1 MHTRWVLNLV
11 GKCDYTW
18 HLRDFTKNV
27 MEGEIGHVWQHC
39 GFNSVVDLMWICWIP
54 HPIEFAYLKK
64 KIFIEIWKPNG
75 KTKVQ
80 RDKIKTRI
88 YSEIDMIT
96 KSTLNDM
103 ESKMGIGRVYVYA
116 IEFSIFFCKA
126 GPLWIKGGDEI
137 SGNRSLGDN
146 GISYIY
152 KKLNIINTIATIQSM
167 AKLSRWR
174 RLDHW

>member
-1 MHTRWVLNLV
+1 MLWKEKLGMFGNIVDSTALWTSCESLIPSNSHILIFFIDIQKPKDKT
-11 GKCDYTW
+11 
-18 HLRDFTKNV
+18 NV
-27 MEGEIGHVWQHC
+27 QH
-39 GFNSVVDLMWICWIP
+39 N
-54 HPIEFAYLKK
+54 
-64 KIFIEIWKPNG
+64 
-75 KTKVQ
+75 
-80 RDKIKTRI
+80 KIKIRI

-96 KSTLNDM
+96 KCTLNDM

-146 GISYIY
+146 RISYIY